1 MPSYGNQ
8 WFASSGAGAF
18 YSHQI
23 EQSAYFDN
31 TSRLS
36 RTYGT
41 VSSQTTFTFSM
52 WVKRSE
58 TYENGMNTSWQML
71 MGTGTGVEGGG
82 AAFGFESGGGTSGG
96 LANRDRIAWYGHRGS
111 TGGSAT
117 GDDRIA
123 GFYRDTTGWY
133 NIVIRNDTS
142 QSSGDRIKYY
152 VNGQG
157 PLTRTTE
164 NNPAGNLDRFHYAT
178 SQLNIGGGSTGN
190 YGFDGYMAEIV
201 YNDGQSYAPT
211 NYGESKNGVWI
222 PKDPSGLTFG
232 NQGFYLKFEDTSNFG
247 NDSSGNNNDFT
258 VANIGTDHQ
267 VIESPTIGTGS

>member
-1 MPSYGNQ
+1 MSGPLG
-8 WFASSGAGAF
+8 ASQYMYSAAAGAF

-23 EQSAYFDN
+23 EQSVYFSS

-96 LANRDRIAWYGHRGS
+96 LNNRDRIAWYGHKGS
-111 TGGSAT
+111 TGGSST

-123 GFYRDTTGWY
+123 GYYRDTTGWY
-133 NIVIRNDTS
+133 NIVLRTDTT

-152 VNGQG
+152 VNGNG
-157 PLTRTTE
+157 PLERTTQ

-178 SQLNIGGGSTGN
+178 NTLVIGANTSGN
-190 YGFDGYMAEIV
+190 YGFDGYMAEVV
-201 YNDGQSYAPT
+201 YCDGQSLGPSSF
-211 NYGESKNGVWI
+211 GETKNGVWV
-222 PKDPSGLTFG
+222 PKAVSGLTFG
-232 NQGFYLKFEDTSNFG
+232 NEGFYLKFEDSSNFG

-258 VANIGTDHQ
+258 VSNLAANRQRHD
-267 VIESPTIGTGS
+267 SPTFGE